1 LAAVTT
7 TRVARGALV
16 VLTFGVLLGACGEE
30 SFKNEP
36 RPPVGV
42 VLSGVIHDDG
52 VTVSPAKVGAGPI
65 SITIANQTD
74 ARHTITLEGDSV
86 QERVGPI
93 GPSDTATIKRDL
105 APGDYEVRAGSEQAV
120 SQEIPPATLTIG
132 AERPNSNDELLMP

>member
-36 RPPVGV
+36 RPPVGI
-42 VLSGVIHDDG
+42 VLSGVIHEDG
-52 VTVSPAKVGAGPI
+52 VRVAPDEVGAGPI

-86 QERVGPI
+86 RESVGPI

-105 APGDYEVRAGSEQAV
+105 EPGDYEVRAGSERAV
-120 SQEIPPATLTIG
+120 PKEIPPATLTIG
-132 AERPNSNDELLMP
+132 KQRPNSNDQLLMP